1 MNEKEKRVD
10 SSSEEDLGQRADL
23 IDIAA
28 GIAMA
33 AMSLIALIWV
43 IPNYVEVGTSDFDI
57 GPAFFPNFTA
67 TLVLGLS
74 ALLIVTRA
82 IRYTSGNPGLPGKVI
97 VFEIALWAVIS
108 VSIIPSFAKL
118 GFLLTATLIIGA
130 GVIMCGYR
138 VWWVIALLAVVFPLI
153 IDQAAWFIFTVDL
166 P

>member
-97 VFEIALWAVIS
+97 VF
-108 VSIIPSFAKL
+108 
-118 GFLLTATLIIGA
+118 LLTATLIIGA